1 MTQIQKLYGRIKNNP
16 RNVSYDDLSKLMEYF
31 GFEVRN
37 RASHYTFR
45 HERLK
50 EIITVK
56 KEPGQIKA
64 VYVKRCLAAID
75 VISKE

>member
-1 MTQIQKLYGRIKNNP
+1 MTQLQKLYDRIKNNP
-16 RNVSYDDLSKLMEYF
+16 RNVSFDDLSKLMEFF
-31 GFEVRN
+31 GFDVKN

-45 HERLK
+45 HMKLN

-64 VYVKRCLAAID
+64 VYVKHCLAAIEF
-75 VISKE
+75 ITKE